1 MLLTA
6 KVDVRPMAKR
16 RGYYRIPKQRPGNKV
31 GDALAEMVREKFR
44 QGWPQAR
51 IARDFRLNRRTVM
64 RICRDEST
72 RREG

>member
-1 MLLTA
+1 
-6 KVDVRPMAKR
+6 MAKR

-44 QGWPQAR
+44 QGWPKAR

-64 RICRDEST
+64 RICRDENT
-72 RREG
+72 GREG